1 MERFPVE
8 EPSPTAEAAAVL
20 TYEPVQTTA
29 EPPPPT
35 SSSGRRDGEQIPAA
49 YTAIE
54 GSYRDV
60 TRVPAWRKLVSLAT
74 LLGILLVVGV
84 TIAALAAA
92 TFGAIAELVDGAV
105 G

>member
-35 SSSGRRDGEQIPAA
+35 SSSGRRDGERIPAA